1 MLRFGKIFSRC
12 LVLFFASSQTLAQ
25 VQPPQDMEASC
36 RKFVQQFYDWYLPR
50 AKDEHSGRAGD
61 IVLKYRSSSFSLE
74 LRKRL
79 KEDSDAQAKSEDI
92 VGLDFDPFLNTED
105 SGFKRC
111 TAGKVIRKTESYW
124 AEVSCV
130 FPGPNP
136 DKSQIMPELIFQQ
149 GRWLFVNFHY
159 HFDSGDDNLLNI
171 LKKLRKDRQ
180 EPRDHR

>member
-1 MLRFGKIFSRC
+1 MIRFGKIFSRC

-50 AKDEHSGRAGD
+50 AKDEHS
-61 IVLKYRSSSFSLE
+61 
-74 LRKRL
+74 
-79 KEDSDAQAKSEDI
+79 
-92 VGLDFDPFLNTED
+92 
-105 SGFKRC
+105 
-111 TAGKVIRKTESYW
+111 VIRKTESYW